1 MRTSRV
7 RVGELGSP
15 PSTPRG
21 VNASRSLPRCLAL
34 SLLLAGATASQLLG
48 AASLLAGAAML
59 LLLRG
64 VLLASLAT
72 LGAGALFYTASVLG
86 FRGWAQRPGRC
97 SLGAFVPLSLLLGI
111 ALATASALCFRWSVA
126 VAHGAEHRFGSL
138 DSGSLAALLRS
149 SATKVWDACGGAV
162 EAVSQEEAAALQP
175 ANASFRLRCAAN
187 DGGWIGGSAA
197 RAAALLAEGAVNAEC
212 LASVEAAPFEACYAG
227 AWWQAEGGGE
237 ALEERVGS
245 AKGLV
250 CACQEPLASLGHQ
263 RALSRII
270 SGDLA

>member
-1 MRTSRV
+1 MIGVGVRRPVLALPRCHNV
-7 RVGELGSP
+7 RVGELGS
-15 PSTPRG
+15 PRG

-48 AASLLAGAAML
+48 AWMLLAGAAML

-97 SLGAFVPLSLLLGI
+97 SLGAFVPLSLLLGV
-111 ALATASALCFRWSVA
+111 ALAVSSALCFRWSVA

-175 ANASFRLRCAAN
+175 ANASFRLRCAVN

-197 RAAALLAEGAVNAEC
+197 RAAALLAEGAVNNC

-263 RALSRII
+263 RA
-270 SGDLA
+270 